1 MSDAHTQ
8 DVLDKAVAEGGAYE
22 VLQRRLQEQGQRL
35 RSLTETLNGQ
45 RLAEFGSIA
54 MEAIGRVRIRT
65 ENNCIARDIVQVGEC
80 LLFGYN
86 VFLGLKKETSVADV
100 LSLYRLVETPDGF
113 DAESVPLEGSFLTQ
127 ASFVADFNELY
138 TYYKNTRLLQLAI
151 RDGKLLASFQIG

>member
-1 MSDAHTQ
+1 MSDAQTQ

-45 RLAEFGSIA
+45 RLAEFGSSA

-86 VFLGLKKETSVADV
+86 EMCIRDSPHNRVSEVQRRQMTTILGDNIHNIAIEGNFDDCQE
-100 LSLYRLVETPDGF
+100 LSL
-113 DAESVPLEGSFLTQ
+113 
-127 ASFVADFNELY
+127 
-138 TYYKNTRLLQLAI
+138 I
-151 RDGKLLASFQIG
+151 HI